1 MSVVGI
7 DLGTTNSVIATV
19 RDGQV
24 IVVPA
29 ARGGYLHPSVVSF
42 APDGLKCFSHEAALR
57 RITDPKNT
65 VYSAKRLIGLPFR
78 SKEVQRAIARLP
90 YEVRE
95 GNNEQAIF
103 AGPERTY
110 TIPEVSGLLLG
121 YLRQCAELFL
131 GDTVTGSVITVP
143 ANFND
148 AQRRATVDAGRIAGL
163 DVLRVL
169 NEPTAAALAY
179 GLGQHISQRIV
190 VYDFGGG
197 TFDVTILQ
205 VEGDVFEVLATGGDS
220 FLGGDDMDS
229 ALVAILAE
237 LFHAEHGIDPRTNP
251 AVNARLLIAAEQ
263 VKCHL
268 SEHPEARGE
277 LKNIALGSQGEQLAL
292 RFNIARNVFEKA
304 VGELVART
312 IQTTQEVLASAGLTA
327 SQIDEVI
334 MVGGT
339 TRIPLVRAE
348 VERCFGRP
356 PRIDLNPDEVVAWG
370 AAIQAENLAHAG
382 ETPGNRA
389 VLLDVTPRALGIA
402 VTGGFAEKIVDR
414 NVPVP
419 VEQTRI
425 FTTSADNQTTVRIQV
440 CQGESRRFD
449 ENVPLGEL
457 ELSGIPPARRG
468 DVAVEVTF
476 RVDTNGILRV
486 RARDVA
492 TGAVREAAVNVRGGM
507 SDAEVTEAVDLRE
520 EAELLAGRQA
530 GSAESHD
537 ESHDEAQVEAHD
549 ESHDEAQDDEDASL
563 AKWEAT

>member
-1 MSVVGI
+1 MAVVGI

-19 RDGQV
+19 RGGQV
-24 IVVPA
+24 VVVPA
-29 ARGGYLHPSVVSF
+29 AHGGYLHPSVISF
-42 APDGLKCFSHEAALR
+42 SADGLKYFSREGVAR
-57 RITDPKNT
+57 RIIDPKNT
-65 VYSAKRLIGLPFR
+65 VYSGKRLIGLSYR
-78 SKEVQRAIARLP
+78 SPEVQKAIARLP
-90 YEVRE
+90 YELRE
-95 GNNEQAIF
+95 GNNEQAVF
-103 AGPERTY
+103 VGPDRSY

-131 GDTVTGSVITVP
+131 GDTVTGAVITVP

-148 AQRRATVDAGRIAGL
+148 AQRRATIDAGRIAGL

-179 GLGQHISQRIV
+179 GLGQHMSQRIA

-197 TFDVTILQ
+197 TFDITVLQ

-220 FLGGDDMDS
+220 FLGGDDMDT
-229 ALVAILAE
+229 ALLNILAE
-237 LFHAEHGIDPRTNP
+237 LFRAEHGIDPREEQ
-251 AVNARLLIAAEQ
+251 AAHARLLIAAEQ

-268 SEHPEARGE
+268 SEFPEARGE
-277 LKNIALGSQGEQLAL
+277 LKNIAVSPQGAELAL
-292 RFNIARNVFEKA
+292 RFHIARNVFETA
-304 VGELVART
+304 VRGLVSRT
-312 IQTTQEVLASAGLTA
+312 VQTTQEVLSAAGLAA

-339 TRIPLVRAE
+339 TRVPLVRAE
-348 VERCFGRP
+348 VGRYFGRP
-356 PRIDLNPDEVVAWG
+356 PRTDLNPDEVVAWG
-370 AAIQAENLAHAG
+370 AAIQAENLANAG
-382 ETPGNRA
+382 ENLSSRA

-402 VTGGFAEKIVDR
+402 VTGGFAERILDR

-425 FTTSADNQTTVRIQV
+425 FTTSADNQTAVRIQV

-468 DVAVEVTF
+468 EASIEVTF

-486 RARDVA
+486 RARDAA
-492 TGAVREAAVNVRGGM
+492 TGAAREAAVNVRGGM
-507 SDAEVTEAVDLRE
+507 SDSEVAEAVQ
-520 EAELLAGRQA
+520 RQQ
-530 GSAESHD
+530 SQETPI
-537 ESHDEAQVEAHD
+537 
-549 ESHDEAQDDEDASL
+549 DDSMLTEVQ
-563 AKWEAT
+563 E

>member
-7 DLGTTNSVIATV
+7 DLGTTNSVVATV

-24 IVVPA
+24 VVVPA
-29 ARGGYLHPSVVSF
+29 AHGGYLHPSVVSF
-42 APDGLKCFSHEAALR
+42 SSEGLKYFSREGVAR
-57 RITDPKNT
+57 RIVDPKNT

-78 SKEVQRAIARLP
+78 SKEVERAITRLP
-90 YEVRE
+90 YELRE
-95 GNNEQAIF
+95 GNNEQAVF
-103 AGPERTY
+103 VGPDRTY
-110 TIPEVSGLLLG
+110 TIPEVSGLILG

-131 GDTVTGSVITVP
+131 GDTVNGAVITVP

-148 AQRRATVDAGRIAGL
+148 AQRRATIDAGRIAGL

-179 GLGQHISQRIV
+179 GLGQHMSQRIA

-197 TFDVTILQ
+197 TFDITILQ

-220 FLGGDDMDS
+220 FLGGDDLDD
-229 ALVAILAE
+229 ALLNILAD
-237 LFHAEHGIDPRTNP
+237 LFRAEHGLDVRDDQ
-251 AVNARLLIAAEQ
+251 AAHARLLIAAEQ

-268 SEHPEARGE
+268 SSFPEARGE
-277 LKNIALGSQGEQLAL
+277 LKNIAVGSQGEELAL
-292 RFNIARNVFEKA
+292 RFHIARPVFEHA
-304 VGELVART
+304 IRGLVTRT
-312 IQTTQEVLASAGLTA
+312 IETTQEVLSSVGLAA
-327 SQIDEVI
+327 SQVDEVI

-339 TRIPLVRAE
+339 TRVPLVRAE
-348 VERCFGRP
+348 VERYFGRP

-370 AAIQAENLAHAG
+370 AAIQAENLAHVG
-382 ETPGNRA
+382 ENLANHA

-402 VTGGFAEKIVDR
+402 VTGGFAERILDR

-425 FTTSADNQTTVRIQV
+425 FTTSADNQTSVRIQV

-457 ELSGIPPARRG
+457 ELSGIPAARRG
-468 DVAVEVTF
+468 EVSVEVTF

-486 RARDVA
+486 RARDAA
-492 TGAVREAAVNVRGGM
+492 TGVAREAAVNVRGGM
-507 SDAEVTEAVDLRE
+507 SDTEVAQAVDRQKSQESLNESLE
-520 EAELLAGRQA
+520 EGLEESLEDLPLLSELL
-530 GSAESHD
+530 
-537 ESHDEAQVEAHD
+537 
-549 ESHDEAQDDEDASL
+549 ED
-563 AKWEAT
+563 

>member
-19 RDGQV
+19 RDNQV
-24 IVVPA
+24 VVVPA
-29 ARGGYLHPSVVSF
+29 AHGGYLHPSVVSF
-42 APDGLKCFSHEAALR
+42 SNDGLKYFSREAVAR
-57 RITDPKNT
+57 RIVDPKYT
-65 VYSAKRLIGLPFR
+65 VFSAKRLIGLAFQ

-90 YEVRE
+90 YELRE
-95 GNNEQAIF
+95 GNNEQAVF
-103 AGPERTY
+103 VAPDRAY

-131 GDTVTGSVITVP
+131 GETITGAVITVP

-148 AQRRATVDAGRIAGL
+148 AQRRATIDAGRIAGL

-179 GLGQHISQRIV
+179 GLGQNMSQRIA

-197 TFDVTILQ
+197 TFDITILQ
-205 VEGDVFEVLATGGDS
+205 VEGDVFEVLATGGDT
-220 FLGGDDMDS
+220 FLGGDDMDN
-229 ALVAILAE
+229 ALLNTLAE
-237 LFHAEHGIDPRTNP
+237 LFRAEHGLDPRNDQ
-251 AVNARLLIAAEQ
+251 AAKARLLIAAEQ

-268 SEHPEARGE
+268 SDFPEARGE
-277 LKNIALGSQGEQLAL
+277 LKNIAVSDRGEQLAL
-292 RFNIARNVFEKA
+292 RFHIARNVFEA
-304 VGELVART
+304 AIRNLVSRT
-312 IQTTQEVLASAGLTA
+312 IQTTQEVLASAGLAA
-327 SQIDEVI
+327 SQVDEI
-334 MVGGT
+334 ILVGGT
-339 TRIPLVRAE
+339 TRVPLVRAE
-348 VERCFGRP
+348 VERYFGRT
-356 PRIDLNPDEVVAWG
+356 PRTDLNPDEVVAWG

-382 ETPGNRA
+382 ESLSSHA

-402 VTGGFAEKIVDR
+402 VAGGFAERILDR

-425 FTTSADNQTTVRIQV
+425 FTTSADNQSTVRIQV

-468 DVAVEVTF
+468 EVSIEVTF

-486 RARDVA
+486 RARDAA
-492 TGAVREAAVNVRGGM
+492 TGAAREAAVNVRGGM
-507 SDAEVTEAVDLRE
+507 TDVEVAEAVE
-520 EAELLAGRQA
+520 RQK
-530 GSAESHD
+530 SAESVLGD
-537 ESHDEAQVEAHD
+537 SLLPELLEVE
-549 ESHDEAQDDEDASL
+549 
-563 AKWEAT
+563 

>member
-19 RDGQV
+19 RDNQV
-24 IVVPA
+24 VVVPA
-29 ARGGYLHPSVVSF
+29 AHGGYLHPSVVSF
-42 APDGLKCFSHEAALR
+42 SNDGLKYFSREAVAR
-57 RITDPKNT
+57 RIVDPKYT
-65 VYSAKRLIGLPFR
+65 VFSAKRLIGLPFR

-90 YEVRE
+90 YELRE
-95 GNNEQAIF
+95 GNNEQAVF
-103 AGPERTY
+103 VAPDRVY
-110 TIPEVSGLLLG
+110 TVPEVSGLLLG

-131 GDTVTGSVITVP
+131 GDTVSGAVITVP

-148 AQRRATVDAGRIAGL
+148 AQRRATIDAGRIAGL

-179 GLGQHISQRIV
+179 GLGQNMSQRIA

-197 TFDVTILQ
+197 TFDITILQ
-205 VEGDVFEVLATGGDS
+205 VEGDVFEVLATGGDT
-220 FLGGDDMDS
+220 FLGGDDMDN
-229 ALVAILAE
+229 ALLNTLAE
-237 LFHAEHGIDPRTNP
+237 LFRAEHGIDPRDDQ
-251 AVNARLLIAAEQ
+251 AAKARLLIAAEQ

-268 SEHPEARGE
+268 SDFPEARGE
-277 LKNIALGSQGEQLAL
+277 LKNIAVSSQGEQLAL
-292 RFNIARNVFEKA
+292 RFHIARNVFEA
-304 VGELVART
+304 AIRELVSRT
-312 IQTTQEVLASAGLTA
+312 IQTTQEVLASVGLAA

-334 MVGGT
+334 LVGGT
-339 TRIPLVRAE
+339 TRVPLVRAE
-348 VERCFGRP
+348 VERYFGRT
-356 PRIDLNPDEVVAWG
+356 PRTDLNPDEVVAWG

-382 ETPGNRA
+382 ENLSSHP

-402 VTGGFAEKIVDR
+402 VAGGFAERILDR

-425 FTTSADNQTTVRIQV
+425 FTTSADNQSTVKIQV

-468 DVAVEVTF
+468 EISIEVTF

-486 RARDVA
+486 RARDAA
-492 TGAVREAAVNVRGGM
+492 TGASREAAVNVRGGM
-507 SDAEVTEAVDLRE
+507 SDLEVAEAVQ
-520 EAELLAGRQA
+520 RQK
-530 GSAESHD
+530 SAESVLGD
-537 ESHDEAQVEAHD
+537 RLLPDLQEVE
-549 ESHDEAQDDEDASL
+549 
-563 AKWEAT
+563 